1 MRALPVLSCLVLAA
15 TTAAAQRADLLQ
27 RMGVADIA
35 TMERMIMVPM
45 RDGIRLSTAVIRPR
59 GGAKLPTV
67 LVRTPYLKEGE
78 VRSPLFARL
87 VREGY
92 AIVIQNK
99 RGTEWSEGTHRFL
112 AGARTDG
119 YDALSWIVAQPW
131 SNGRVGTIGY
141 EITCGIS
148 PRVPRIYE

>member
-15 TTAAAQRADLLQ
+15 TAAAAQRADLLQ

-67 LVRTPYLKEGE
+67 LVRTPYLPQEQWPRAEPQGHRSVD
-78 VRSPLFARL
+78 VRDSGRGAGGQYRRGSDASGAVARRRVL
-87 VREGY
+87 RPRRRTRP
-92 AIVIQNK
+92 A
-99 RGTEWSEGTHRFL
+99 
-112 AGARTDG
+112 AG
-119 YDALSWIVAQPW
+119 
-131 SNGRVGTIGY
+131 
-141 EITCGIS
+141 
-148 PRVPRIYE
+148 

>member
-15 TTAAAQRADLLQ
+15 TAAAAQRADLLQ

-67 LVRTPYLKEGE
+67 LVRTPYLPQEQWPRAEPQGH
-78 VRSPLFARL
+78 RSVDVLRPGTESGSRWRDPTSRISSGTSRPAATTSTRPARWCCQPNSPRH
-87 VREGY
+87 REG
-92 AIVIQNK
+92 
-99 RGTEWSEGTHRFL
+99 FL
-112 AGARTDG
+112 AESGLA
-119 YDALSWIVAQPW
+119 AIWPFLQ
-131 SNGRVGTIGY
+131 
-141 EITCGIS
+141 
-148 PRVPRIYE
+148 